1 MAASLGGVRR
11 LWLRW
16 LGLLVFVVVLG
27 GIFMRLGEWQLHR
40 LEGRKESN
48 AAVVAHENN
57 PVIPLSQRG
66 YDVVQDGDQWQRV
79 TVTGTFD
86 ASHQLEIRYRSN
98 DGATGTEVVT
108 PLRTDDGRTV
118 LVDRG
123 FIVRGAGEAP
133 PSTLPAPPSGTVTVM
148 GHLRRSENG
157 AADAI
162 TPALG
167 AVRLINAPA
176 IGTWLGT
183 DLFNGYIGLLEI
195 TPAQDGPFIPI
206 ATPTLDDGPHF
217 WYAVQWYMFAG
228 IALTGLVVFIRGDIV
243 ERRKLKKAAA
253 AASAEAAPETATA
266 APDGADGAPDPA
278 EVASAA
284 VDGEL

>member
-1 MAASLGGVRR
+1 VRH
-11 LWLRW
+11 LLLRW

-27 GIFMRLGEWQLHR
+27 GIFVRLGEWQIHR

-48 AAVVAHENN
+48 AVVVAHEDN
-57 PVIPLSQRG
+57 PVIALSQRG
-66 YDVVQDGDQWQRV
+66 YAVVQDGDQWQRV
-79 TVTGTFD
+79 TLTGTFD

-108 PLRTDDGRTV
+108 PLRTADGKTV
-118 LVDRG
+118 LIDRG

-133 PSTLPAPPSGTVTVM
+133 PESLPAPPSGTVTVM

-157 AADAI
+157 STEAI

-183 DLFNGYIGLLEI
+183 DVMNGYIGLLEVA
-195 TPAQDGPFIPI
+195 PAQDGPFIPV
-206 ATPTLDDGPHF
+206 ATPTLDEGPHF
-217 WYAVQWYMFAG
+217 WYAVQWFMFTG
-228 IALTGLVVFIRGDIV
+228 IALAGLIVFIRGDIV
-243 ERRKLKKAAA
+243 ARRKLKVAAA
-253 AASAEAAPETATA
+253 AAEAAPTEGAPAEGAPAEAAS
-266 APDGADGAPDPA
+266 
-278 EVASAA
+278 AS
-284 VDGEL
+284 VDAQS

>member
-1 MAASLGGVRR
+1 MRQ

-27 GIFMRLGEWQLHR
+27 GIFVRLGEWQGHR
-40 LEGRKESN
+40 LEQRKESN

-57 PVIPLSQRG
+57 PVMPLSQRG
-66 YDVVQDGDQWQRV
+66 YAVVQDGDQWQRV

-86 ASHQLEIRYRSN
+86 ASHQIEVRYRSN

-108 PLRTDDGRTV
+108 PLRTTDGKIV
-118 LVDRG
+118 LIDRG

-133 PSTLPAPPSGTVTVM
+133 PETLPAPPSGTVTIV

-157 AADAI
+157 QTEAI

-167 AVRLINAPA
+167 AVRLVNAPA
-176 IGTWLGT
+176 IGAWMGT
-183 DLFNGYIGLLEI
+183 DLVNGYIGLLEI
-195 TPAQDGPFIPI
+195 TPAQDGPFVPVV
-206 ATPTLDDGPHF
+206 TPTLDEGPHF
-217 WYAVQWYMFAG
+217 WYAVQWFMFTG

-243 ERRKLKKAAA
+243 ARRKQKAAA
-253 AASAEAAPETATA
+253 AAIPAAEAAPSE
-266 APDGADGAPDPA
+266 PPVSADEEP
-278 EVASAA
+278 
-284 VDGEL
+284 

>member
-1 MAASLGGVRR
+1 MRQ

-27 GIFMRLGEWQLHR
+27 GIFVRLGEWQLHR

-48 AAVVAHENN
+48 AAVIAHENN
-57 PVIPLSQRG
+57 PIMPLADRG
-66 YDVVQDGDQWQRV
+66 YGVVQDADQWQRV

-86 ASHQLEIRYRSN
+86 ASHQLEVRYRSN

-108 PLRTDDGRTV
+108 PLRTTDGKTV
-118 LVDRG
+118 LIDRG

-133 PSTLPAPPSGTVTVM
+133 PESLPAAPSGTVTVL

-157 AADAI
+157 SADAI

-176 IGTWLGT
+176 ISTWLGT
-183 DLFNGYIGLLEI
+183 DVMDGYIGLLQV
-195 TPAQDGPFIPI
+195 TPAQDGAFIPV

-217 WYAVQWYMFAG
+217 WYAVQWFMFTG
-228 IALTGLVVFIRGDIV
+228 IAVTGLVVFIRGDIV
-243 ERRKLKKAAA
+243 ARRKLRREAAA
-253 AASAEAAPETATA
+253 AAETQATPEAETPVDAAP
-266 APDGADGAPDPA
+266 
-278 EVASAA
+278 AS
-284 VDGEL
+284 VDQQP

>member
-1 MAASLGGVRR
+1 VQR

-27 GIFMRLGEWQLHR
+27 GIFVRLGEWQLHR
-40 LEGRKESN
+40 LEQRKESN
-48 AAVVAHENN
+48 AVVVAHENN

-66 YDVVQDGDQWQRV
+66 YAVVQDGDQWQRV

-108 PLRTDDGRTV
+108 PLRTQDGKVV

-133 PSTLPAPPSGTVTVM
+133 PASLPAPPSGTVTVM

-157 AADAI
+157 STEAI

-183 DLFNGYIGLLEI
+183 DTFNGYIGLLEI
-195 TPAQDGPFIPI
+195 TPAQDGPFIPV
-206 ATPTLDDGPHF
+206 ATPTLDEGPHF
-217 WYAVQWYMFAG
+217 WYAVQWYMFTG
-228 IALTGLVVFIRGDIV
+228 IAVTGLIVFIRGDII
-243 ERRKLKKAAA
+243 ERRKRKAAEAAAA
-253 AASAEAAPETATA
+253 AASSEEAAALPEP
-266 APDGADGAPDPA
+266 AP
-278 EVASAA
+278 AS

>member
-1 MAASLGGVRR
+1 MQR
-11 LWLRW
+11 LWVRW

-48 AAVVAHENN
+48 AIVVAHENN

-66 YDVVQDGDQWQRV
+66 YAVVEDADQWQRV
-79 TVTGTFD
+79 TVTGAFD
-86 ASHQLEIRYRSN
+86 ASHQLEVRYRSN

-108 PLRTDDGRTV
+108 PLRTTDGKTV
-118 LVDRG
+118 LIDRG

-157 AADAI
+157 SAEAI

-176 IGTWLGT
+176 IATWLGT
-183 DLFNGYIGLLEI
+183 DVVDGYIGLLEV
-195 TPAQDGPFIPI
+195 TPAQHGPFLPV
-206 ATPTLDDGPHF
+206 ATPTLDEGPHF
-217 WYAVQWYMFAG
+217 WYAVQWFMFTG
-228 IALTGLVVFIRGDIV
+228 IALTGLIVFIRGDIV
-243 ERRKLKKAAA
+243 ARRKIKAQAA
-253 AASAEAAPETATA
+253 AEAAPQDATEPAQDA
-266 APDGADGAPDPA
+266 AP
-278 EVASAA
+278 AS
-284 VDGEL
+284 VDGTT

>member
-1 MAASLGGVRR
+1 MRK

-27 GIFMRLGEWQLHR
+27 GIFVRLGEWQLHR
-40 LEGRKESN
+40 LEQRKESN
-48 AAVVAHENN
+48 AVVVAHENN

-66 YDVVQDGDQWQRV
+66 YAVVQDGDQWQRV

-86 ASHQLEIRYRSN
+86 ATHQLEIRYRSN

-108 PLRTDDGRTV
+108 PLHTTDGKTV
-118 LVDRG
+118 LIDRG

-133 PSTLPAPPSGTVTVM
+133 PESLPAPPTGTVTVM

-157 AADAI
+157 SKEAI

-183 DLFNGYIGLLEI
+183 DTFNGYIGLLEI
-195 TPAQDGPFIPI
+195 TPAQDGPFLPV

-217 WYAVQWYMFAG
+217 WYAVQWYMFTG
-228 IALTGLVVFIRGDIV
+228 IAVTGLIVFIRGDIV
-243 ERRKLKKAAA
+243 ERRKRKAEEAAAA
-253 AASAEAAPETATA
+253 AASTDEAAASPEP
-266 APDGADGAPDPA
+266 AP
-278 EVASAA
+278 AS

>member
-1 MAASLGGVRR
+1 VQR
-11 LWLRW
+11 LWVRW

-40 LEGRKESN
+40 LEARKESN
-48 AAVVAHENN
+48 AVVTAHEDN

-66 YDVVQDGDQWQRV
+66 YAVVEDADQWQRV

-86 ASHQLEIRYRSN
+86 ASHQLEVRYRSN

-108 PLRTDDGRTV
+108 PLRTQDGKIV
-118 LVDRG
+118 LIDRG

-133 PSTLPAPPSGTVTVM
+133 PSSLPTPPTGTVTVM

-157 AADAI
+157 SAEAI

-176 IGTWLGT
+176 IATWLGT
-183 DLFNGYIGLLEI
+183 DVVDGYIGLLEV
-195 TPAQDGPFIPI
+195 TPTQDGPFLPV
-206 ATPTLDDGPHF
+206 ATPTLDEGPHF
-217 WYAVQWYMFAG
+217 WYAVQWFMFTG
-228 IALTGLVVFIRGDIV
+228 IALTGLIVFIRGDIV
-243 ERRKLKKAAA
+243 TRRKLKAEAAA
-253 AASAEAAPETATA
+253 AASDAAGAGPNATEVAPDAAPAS
-266 APDGADGAPDPA
+266 ADGT
-278 EVASAA
+278 S
-284 VDGEL
+284 